1 MKASVLHSLLP
12 RLALAGACA
21 VLGGCAATTPDWDRE
36 FGEATRRALAQQ
48 VSHPDAGQSR
58 EPVAGISGP
67 AASAAYARYLK
78 SLSDPAPP
86 APFIIGVS
94 GAK

>member
-1 MKASVLHSLLP
+1 MKPTLLHCLP
-12 RLALAGACA
+12 LRLALAGALA
-21 VLGGCAATTPDWDRE
+21 ALGGCAATTPDWDQA
-36 FGEATRRALAQQ
+36 FGDATRSALAQQ
-48 VSHPDAGQSR
+48 ISHPEAGQSR
-58 EPVAGISGP
+58 APVAGLSGP

-78 SLSDPAPP
+78 SLGEPAPP